1 MRLQQRR
8 GAVLA
13 GLGARAGIRAGLAG
27 GRSTW
32 WSRRSRGRGSWR
44 GARLAA
50 GIEKGEA
57 EPAGA
62 AIEGREEEKLGRLRT
77 KLERDAWAAR
87 AQVELQLIPG

>member
-1 MRLQQRR
+1 M
-8 GAVLA
+8 A
-13 GLGARAGIRAGLAG
+13 GSSARAETGAGLAG
-27 GRSTW
+27 AGRLGGVGTH
-32 WSRRSRGRGSWR
+32 
-44 GARLAA
+44 AAA
-50 GIEKGEA
+50 GTEEGEA